1 MVTMTAL
8 WRSIGLPVLV
18 ALAGLLSAR
27 PAAGAT
33 AIDEVL
39 TVEQARIAAL
49 VEDDFA
55 ALDRIM
61 SAGLAYGHSNGTLE
75 TKAEYLATLKSGR
88 LKYKAME
95 HEQPVVRIFGETA
108 VVQGTSKVRAISVGV
123 ESTVNLRFLL
133 VYVRERGQWKFA
145 AWQST
150 RLP

>member
-1 MVTMTAL
+1 MSATR
-8 WRSIGLPVLV
+8 RSIILPLLV
-18 ALAGLLSAR
+18 AVAGLLSAGA
-27 PAAGAT
+27 AAGAT
-33 AIDEVL
+33 AVDDVL
-39 TVEQARIAAL
+39 AAERERIAAL
-49 VEDDFA
+49 VNDDFA
-55 ALDRIM
+55 TLDRIM

-88 LKYKAME
+88 LKYQAME
-95 HEQPVVRIFGETA
+95 HAQPVVRIFGETA